1 MVSFFDIMCYL
12 IGLTSA
18 AATLFFH
25 GHQNNFLR
33 NNGMPQPAFA
43 HTSCELNKKI
53 YFRQVIIFVA
63 IWSALI
69 SVAIVEG

>member
-1 MVSFFDIMCYL
+1 MVSLFDIMCYL

-25 GHQNNFLR
+25 GHQNNFLK
-33 NNGMPQPAFA
+33 NNGMPRPAFA
-43 HTSCELNKKI
+43 HTSWELNNKI
-53 YFRQVIIFVA
+53 YFRQVIIFVL
-63 IWSALI
+63 IWKALI